1 MVEQLLQSLSRF
13 LPETTLTAA
22 ICITV
27 VVSLFLGRKSQATI
41 FIALVGLALAT
52 WFSFDQMGVS
62 ETIFS
67 GMVAVDPFSVFFKL
81 VVGLSAILILLFSLY
96 SSEVQSTLHR
106 AGEYSALILAMALG
120 MFLMAGASNLLMMVL
135 AIELTSLSSYIL
147 AGYTRE
153 A

>member
-13 LPETTLTAA
+13 LPETTLPVA
-22 ICITV
+22 ICTTV
-27 VVSLFLGRKSQATI
+27 VVSLFLGRKSQATL
-41 FIALVGLALAT
+41 FVALAGLVLAT

-81 VVGLSAILILLFSLY
+81 LVGLSAILILLFSLY

-106 AGEYSALILAMALG
+106 AGEYSAL
-120 MFLMAGASNLLMMVL
+120 LLMM
-135 AIELTSLSSYIL
+135 
-147 AGYTRE
+147 
-153 A
+153 